1 MNTADLL
8 LEIGT
13 EELPAKSLKT
23 LSQALAN
30 NLEKGLKK
38 AEIAYKATRTFATPR
53 RLAVIIEEVQTH
65 QNSRLIEKRGPSL
78 KAAFDAQGH
87 PTLACIGFANA
98 CHTTV
103 DHLIVR
109 ETEKGAW
116 LFYNQIEGGT
126 AIADKLPDILQHAI
140 QQLPIAKPMRWGSS
154 DSEFARPVHW
164 IVLLLG
170 ENVIKTE
177 LLGVTTG
184 CHTLGHRFH
193 HPQPIAIPHPQSYEK
208 LLQETGY
215 VIADFE
221 VRKQKIWSTAQTI
234 TPPNTTIELDD
245 ALLDEITGLVEWPV
259 ALLGKFEDK
268 FLEIPSEAII
278 ATMKTNQR
286 YFPVMNDR
294 KELQPYF
301 VLISNIESK
310 HPEKIITGNQRVI
323 HARLSDA
330 QFFYHTDLQRSLSSY
345 QEDLKQIIFQK
356 ELGTLW
362 DKSERISNLAFY
374 LAEQMNVN
382 ATSVSQVA
390 QNSWTI
396 ELVKRAG
403 LLCKADLAT
412 AMVGEFPELQG
423 IMGFY
428 YARNETDEVKSAL
441 RELYLPRFSGD
452 KLPETVSG
460 QLLAIADKIDTV
472 VGFFHIN
479 QTPKADK
486 DPYGLKRAALGILRI
501 LIEKEMPLDLFQI
514 ILKAYELHVT
524 TPSSRAIALQVFDFM
539 IERLR
544 AWYLDQGIDASIF
557 MSLWDSEDSSQHM
570 QYNGLLSKLNI
581 LFESKACERPEAQFT
596 VGVNEHRK
604 RERNAAIEQ
613 KITFQKKSNDVFNP
627 FDFHRRILA
636 VQNFLTL
643 TQAHALIAANKRVKN
658 ILKGTKSKM
667 AFGSH
672 PQFHVAGEDLKL
684 IDEKLFEHPSEK
696 TLFDAICKKAENIVP
711 LLTNAH
717 YSETL
722 ISLAELQKPID
733 DFFTHVMVMT
743 DNSALKKN
751 RLNLLGQLQHL
762 FLQVADISKLTDISI
777 THT

>member
-38 AEIAYKATRTFATPR
+38 AEIAYQATRTFATPR

-570 QYNGLLSKLNI
+570 QYKDAFKPL
-581 LFESKACERPEAQFT
+581 
-596 VGVNEHRK
+596 
-604 RERNAAIEQ
+604 
-613 KITFQKKSNDVFNP
+613 
-627 FDFHRRILA
+627 DFHRRILA

-643 TQAHALIAANKRVKN
+643 PQAHALIAANKRVKN